1 MDSQLAFVTNPL
13 RYVDKDDDSLHAKY
27 ASTARIVSLETNLDE
42 AGALRRLDEEL
53 VALGTTRVFEI
64 TVQKL
69 YMPDDFAV
77 APPRFA
83 IYSPLDGLD
92 GQTLT
97 AFEISEVNPVT
108 GTSTLKVR

>member
-1 MDSQLAFVTNPL
+1 MDSQLAFVTNAL
-13 RYVDKDDDSLHAKY
+13 RFNDKENEDLHAKY
-27 ASTARIVSLETNLDE
+27 AASAWIITLETNLDL
-42 AGALRRLDEEL
+42 AGALRRIDEEL
-53 VALGTTRVFEI
+53 AALGTTRVFEL

-83 IYSPLDGLD
+83 IYSEPDGLN
-92 GQTLT
+92 GEVFT
-97 AFEISEVNPVT
+97 AFEVSEVNPVT